1 MRETAPIYLAMDPF
15 QRELHQ
21 LGKQGDQFAGVVR
34 DRQSLDVVGRKGE
47 ICGALGA
54 GPTSGV

>member
-34 DRQSLDVVGRKGE
+34 DRQSRIGE
-47 ICGALGA
+47 
-54 GPTSGV
+54 

>member
-1 MRETAPIYLAMDPF
+1 MFRTACSCFTRSSGWRIHEA
-15 QRELHQ
+15 E
-21 LGKQGDQFAGVVR
+21 LGKRIRHVDKRGM
-34 DRQSLDVVGRKGE
+34 DVVGRKGE